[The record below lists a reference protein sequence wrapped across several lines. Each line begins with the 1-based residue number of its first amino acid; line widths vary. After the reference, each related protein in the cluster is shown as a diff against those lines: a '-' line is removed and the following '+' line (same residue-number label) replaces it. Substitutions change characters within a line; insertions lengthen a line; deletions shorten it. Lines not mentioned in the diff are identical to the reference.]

1 MGEIRKTLRRAAYV
15 LNPLT
20 ARAVDKQKKNC
31 VLARSLR
38 ARFARVCN
46 ASRVA
51 SALKK
56 ESAAL
61 VIAAAEL
68 TLSTSESRAFAHVLP
83 QLRHDLHECASVA
96 LLMRALVSGSGAS
109 ASVARFARRSAGA
122 QPLSP
127 VGS

>member
-1 MGEIRKTLRRAAYV
+1 MLRRAAYV

-51 SALKK
+51 SALKN

-61 VIAAAEL
+61 VITAAEL
-68 TLSTSESRAFAHVLP
+68 ALISVHHLRSLKRCRSFATTCTSAPL
-83 QLRHDLHECASVA
+83 LRY
-96 LLMRALVSGSGAS
+96 
-109 ASVARFARRSAGA
+109 
-122 QPLSP
+122 
-127 VGS
+127 

>member
-1 MGEIRKTLRRAAYV
+1 MLRRAAYV

-51 SALKK
+51 SALKN
-56 ESAAL
+56 ESAAH
-61 VIAAAEL
+61 VMTAVEL
-68 TLSTSESRAFAHVLP
+68 TLTAAHHGRSLEYR
-83 QLRHDLHECASVA
+83 LSY
-96 LLMRALVSGSGAS
+96 AS
-109 ASVARFARRSAGA
+109 ACTLAPRLRI
-122 QPLSP
+122 
-127 VGS
+127 

>member
-1 MGEIRKTLRRAAYV
+1 MGQIRKMLRRAAYV

-51 SALKK
+51 SALKN
-56 ESAAL
+56 ESAAH
-61 VIAAAEL
+61 VITAAEL
-68 TLSTSESRAFAHVLP
+68 ALISVHHWRSLECH
-83 QLRHDLHECASVA
+83 LRYAPACTAA
-96 LLMRALVSGSGAS
+96 P
-109 ASVARFARRSAGA
+109 
-122 QPLSP
+122 PLRI
-127 VGS
+127 

>member
-1 MGEIRKTLRRAAYV
+1 MLRRAAYV

-51 SALKK
+51 SALKN

-61 VIAAAEL
+61 VITAAEL
-68 TLSTSESRAFAHVLP
+68 ALISVHHWRSLKYH
-83 QLRHDLHECASVA
+83 LRLAPACTVA
-96 LLMRALVSGSGAS
+96 
-109 ASVARFARRSAGA
+109 
-122 QPLSP
+122 PP
-127 VGS
+127 VRI